1 MKRIIDFLY
10 DWGQLIIVIIFV
22 VGCIGF
28 IVYEATRPRLVE
40 GLVTNK
46 MSFPGYST
54 CDDNKCKWH
63 SEQWI
68 VTVQN
73 GDEFDSWFV
82 SERYYDSVQIGDWVK
97 K

>member
-1 MKRIIDFLY
+1 MKRITDFLFDY
-10 DWGQLIIVIIFV
+10 GPAIFATLLVIVV
-22 VGCIGF
+22 IGV
-28 IVYEATRPRLVE
+28 IVYEATRPHLVE
-40 GLVTNK
+40 GLITNK
-46 MSFPGYST
+46 MHFPGYST

-68 VTVQN
+68 VTVQD